1 MCMYIAGRTAA
12 QQLFNNQLT
21 LFSCFSRFLISVRS
35 EKLFLLFG
43 LSSFLSTGLLV
54 QAICVGIIMYTPLSI
69 HTASLSQF
77 IKNA

>member
-1 MCMYIAGRTAA
+1 MYIAGRTAAA

-35 EKLFLLFG
+35 EKLVLLIFW

-54 QAICVGIIMYTPLSI
+54 QAICVGIIMYTPVS
-69 HTASLSQF
+69 SQF
-77 IKNA
+77 IKNAQ